1 MSTKS
6 VLLAVLLI
14 SLGIVF
20 GVVLVSSFRGV
31 DVSFAGEDVRLQ
43 SQDPPVKSNATLK
56 ALNEAFHEVSHAVT
70 PTVVYVTVE
79 MSGRSESD
87 DSEQPFYHFF
97 GPDFKF
103 QIPKRG
109 PEIGS
114 GSGVILTKN
123 GYILTNNHVVDG
135 AKKDGIRVRLLDTR
149 EFKAKLIGTDK
160 YTDIAVIKID
170 ADDLS
175 AASLGNSDDV
185 EVGHMVFAFGN
196 PLGLTSTMTMGVV
209 SAVGRQIR
217 IIDDENT
224 GYGIENFIQT
234 DAAVNPGNSGGALVD
249 IGGQVIGINTAIA
262 TTNARY
268 QGYSFAIPINLARK
282 VAEDLIHYGKVR
294 RGYIGV
300 RIEAVDAVTA
310 KAAGLDHAEG
320 VMVRDVNRNSAGEAA
335 GIQVGDIILSVDGK
349 TVNTPNALQSTIA
362 GYSPGQTVTLKI
374 WRDKSAMDTRVTLKA
389 LAEEES
395 TAANEGTEQKE
406 QENVPPES
414 PSVAI
419 DALGM
424 SVKALDAKAKKLYDV
439 EKGVLIDSLDPMGP
453 AAERGLAEGD
463 VIVGIS
469 GKSVST
475 PDQFA
480 SAIKKLKPGDAVMLR
495 VKGEDKRIR
504 FTAVEIPK

>member
-20 GVVLVSSFRGV
+20 GVVLISSVRGV
-31 DVSFAGEDVRLQ
+31 DVSFAGEDVHL
-43 SQDPPVKSNATLK
+43 SPQDAPVKSNATLK
-56 ALNEAFHEVSHAVT
+56 ALNEAFHEISRAVT

-79 MSGRSESD
+79 MSESGESD
-87 DSEQPFYHFF
+87 NSQQPFYHFF

-114 GSGVILTKN
+114 GSGVILTKD

-135 AKKDGIRVRLLDTR
+135 AKKGGIRVRLLDTR

-170 ADDLS
+170 ANDLS
-175 AASLGNSDDV
+175 PASLGNSDQV
-185 EVGHMVFAFGN
+185 EVGHMVFAIGN

-249 IGGQVIGINTAIA
+249 IGGQVVGVNTAIA

-282 VAEDLIHYGKVR
+282 VAEDLIHYGRVR

-310 KAAGLDHAEG
+310 KAVGLDHAAG

-335 GIQVGDIILSVDGK
+335 GVQVGDIILSVDGRE
-349 TVNTPNALQSTIA
+349 VSTPNALQSTIA

-374 WRDKSAMDTRVTLKA
+374 WREKAMIEKRVTLKA
-389 LAEEES
+389 LEDEEA
-395 TAANEGTEQKE
+395 TAS
-406 QENVPPES
+406 QENAGQGESKNAPAES
-414 PSVAI
+414 PSEMI
-419 DALGM
+419 DVLGM
-424 SVKALDAKAKKLYDV
+424 SVKGLDAKARKLYDV
-439 EKGVLIDSLDPMGP
+439 EAGVLIDSVDPMGS
-453 AAERGLAEGD
+453 AAERGLMEGD
-463 VIVGIS
+463 VILGIGGTS
-469 GKSVST
+469 VKS
-475 PDQFA
+475 PGQFA
-480 SAIKKLKPGDAVMLR
+480 TAIKKLKPGDAVMLR

-504 FTAVEIPK
+504 FAAVEIPK